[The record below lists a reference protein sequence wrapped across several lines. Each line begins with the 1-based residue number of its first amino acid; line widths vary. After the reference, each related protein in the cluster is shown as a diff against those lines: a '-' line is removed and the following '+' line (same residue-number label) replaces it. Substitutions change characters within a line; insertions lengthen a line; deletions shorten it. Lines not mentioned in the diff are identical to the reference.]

1 MHTVCLRAMKRLLK
15 FWVRSKQSKRI
26 PLEKCDA
33 TNVELNNLSDFFPSK
48 FFRLPRSLNDIEY
61 WKANEFRT
69 FLLFTGPIILKGRIK
84 KQFFLH
90 CIKLHCAIKILVTS
104 VLCLTKNEIAYN
116 LILDFVNEFKINYG
130 AHFITHN
137 SHSLIHLPYYVKIHG
152 CLDNFSAFKYEN
164 YLGVIKKS
172 ILHVFL
178 YKKPPIEY

>member
-1 MHTVCLRAMKRLLK
+1 MAFLGVNASLRTNESFRARNDDEYHKGNSPWNVCRLM
-15 FWVRSKQSKRI
+15 
-26 PLEKCDA
+26 
-33 TNVELNNLSDFFPSK
+33 
-48 FFRLPRSLNDIEY
+48 LPRSLNDIEY